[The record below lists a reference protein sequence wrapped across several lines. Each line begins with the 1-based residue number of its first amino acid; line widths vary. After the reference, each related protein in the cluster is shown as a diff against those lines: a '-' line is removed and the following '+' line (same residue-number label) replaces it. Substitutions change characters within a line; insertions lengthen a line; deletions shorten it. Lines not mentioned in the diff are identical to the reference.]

1 MAVVSLK
8 LFHRELRER
17 CIFRS
22 HHCYLNAV
30 FLFLFFFELY
40 NNKLHNFL
48 RGLFS
53 RFSGYSSSGWRVR
66 LDRVTLSKCPFFW
79 VKMKAFSES
88 SEDYRYYSKAKLL
101 FYILRIGLA
110 RAHVTY
116 PSYDR
121 TLSNISSDPVTI
133 FQRFFLA
140 SLSFITS
147 FFLNNRAKLT

>member
-79 VKMKAFSES
+79 VKIKAFLFRKVQKITDITRRRSYFFTFYES
-88 SEDYRYYSKAKLL
+88 GSPGLVLL
-101 FYILRIGLA
+101 
-110 RAHVTY
+110 TQ
-116 PSYDR
+116 
-121 TLSNISSDPVTI
+121 VTI
-133 FQRFFLA
+133 ELYPISRPTQWPFFNAFSLPLYR
-140 SLSFITS
+140 SLLLSFSTIEPS
-147 FFLNNRAKLT
+147 